1 MKQRMFAMGLILVLC
16 ISLTG
21 CWDLKEIEDMVL
33 VRSIGIDKGPGENE
47 LTLIIEQIPTA
58 RTTAGGAEQ
67 STQPMSLVHQASGV
81 TLYQAMDR
89 LQSFLPGR
97 IFLGYTSIIVVG
109 EDAAKQDFQ
118 RVLEFLDRG
127 PELRR
132 SAFVFVSPGKAV
144 DVISTADPHAMIAG
158 NALRGILIE
167 SDNTGNAFPTKLA
180 DILKSLPESGI
191 EPIATKVEA
200 VRFPTSSVGGAGQG
214 GGAQGTTGMP
224 TTSGAQGTLAQVPG
238 DYKVSG
244 MAVFR
249 GIELVGWLDEVE
261 TRGWGWICGKIKTG
275 HSTILTPKSAGGRFE
290 PLTFLYDGGR
300 VSLKFSLDG
309 DRIEAH
315 LTIQAHGRVAEWA
328 AQKEL
333 ITPDILESLSAD
345 MALII
350 KREVEAALRKVQL
363 EYHSDVFGFGLTFS
377 KSHHREWQSKFR
389 EKWSDIFPE
398 LPVLVKVK
406 ATITSSQT
414 LIRPLEIR

>member
-1 MKQRMFAMGLILVLC
+1 MRRILTMGAILALC
-16 ISLTG
+16 ILLTG
-21 CWDLKEIEDMVL
+21 CWDLKEIEDMVI

-47 LTLIIEQIPTA
+47 LALIIEQIPTA

-109 EDAAKQDFQ
+109 EDAAKQDFK

-127 PELRR
+127 SELRR

-144 DVISTADPHAMIAG
+144 DVISTADPHAMVAG
-158 NALRGILIE
+158 NVLRGILTE
-167 SDNTGNAFPTKLA
+167 SDNTGTAFPTKLA

-191 EPIATKVEA
+191 EPIVTKVEA
-200 VRFPTSSVGGAGQG
+200 IRFPPSSEGGAGQNSG
-214 GGAQGTTGMP
+214 TQGTAGMP
-224 TTSGAQGTLAQVPG
+224 ATIGAHGTLAQVPG
-238 DYKVSG
+238 DYKVAG

-249 GIELVGWLDEVE
+249 GVELVGWLDEVE
-261 TRGWGWICGKIKTG
+261 TRGWGWICGRIKAG
-275 HSTILTPKSAGGRFE
+275 HSVILNPQSVGGRFE

-300 VSLKFSLDG
+300 SSLKFVLDDG
-309 DRIEAH
+309 GIEAH
-315 LTIQAHGRVAEWA
+315 LLVEARGRVVEWTA
-328 AQKEL
+328 RKEL

-345 MALII
+345 MATII
-350 KREVEAALRKVQL
+350 KDEIETALRKVQL
-363 EYHSDVFGFGLTFS
+363 EYYSDVFGFGLAFS
-377 KSHHREWQSKFR
+377 KSHYREWQSTFK
-389 EKWSDIFPE
+389 EKWRDIFPE
-398 LPVLVKVK
+398 LPVSVEVK

-414 LIRPLEIR
+414 LIKPLEIR